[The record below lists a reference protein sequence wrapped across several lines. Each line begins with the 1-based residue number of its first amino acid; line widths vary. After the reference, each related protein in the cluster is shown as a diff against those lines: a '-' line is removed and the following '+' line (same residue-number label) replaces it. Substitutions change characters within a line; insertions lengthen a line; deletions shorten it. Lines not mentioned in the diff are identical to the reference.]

1 MDSPKVVSSDLY
13 FLSYSCDVVKCGTYL
28 FADRQITT
36 KEDALQLQSDI
47 NSLQQLP
54 EKKNTQK
61 NVMSWH
67 WENFITLPTLRSTPF
82 HQQELE
88 HVFEQKDLGV
98 ILHAELKFDEHLP
111 VKVKKAN
118 AIAGLIRRTFLY
130 LDGTLLKKLFTTFV
144 RPHLE
149 YGQVIWKQHLE
160 KYMTILEN
168 VQHRATKLVDSFYHM
183 SYSQRLKKLNLPLL
197 VYRRPRGDM
206 IEIFK
211 HFYSYDI
218 CMLPENFR
226 PQNHPSRKHDYQL
239 VWKAPKAGVRGL
251 HANLFYLRMIKT

>member
-1 MDSPKVVSSDLY
+1 MDSPKVVFSDLY
-13 FLSYSCDVVKCGTYL
+13 FLSYSCEVVKCGTYL

-47 NSLQQLP
+47 NSLQQLS
-54 EKKNTQK
+54 EKWLLTLHPKKCHVLTLGKFYN
-61 NVMSWH
+61 
-67 WENFITLPTLRSTPF
+67 ITHTEKYTF

-98 ILHAELKFDEHLP
+98 ILDAELKFDEHLP

-118 AIAGLIRRTFLY
+118 AMAGLIRRTFSY
-130 LDGTLLKKLFTTFV
+130 LDGPLLKKLFTTFV

-149 YGQVIWKQHLE
+149 YGQVIWTQHLK

-168 VQHRATKLVDSFYHM
+168 VQHQATKLVDSFHHM
-183 SYSQRLKKLNLPLL
+183 SYSERLKKLNLPLL
-197 VYRRPRGDM
+197 VYRRARGDM

-218 CMLPENFR
+218 CILPENFR
-226 PQNHPSRKHDYQL
+226 PQNHPSRKHDYN
-239 VWKAPKAGVRGL
+239 WYGKHPKLA
-251 HANLFYLRMIKT
+251 